1 MKHVLQWHI
10 IHRCNLRCTHCY
22 QEDYAA
28 ELTGEQLEA
37 IFFQYLEFC
46 RRYGFKG
53 HINFTGGEPLLSPE
67 LFRLLGLCEE
77 NGITYG
83 ILTNGTLIDE
93 ALAER
98 LGELKGMTTVNA
110 TVVYKRRDVR
120 RDLNSA
126 PYDERYSNTNFYYVT
141 FEEKTGNRLEL
152 LVSGP
157 VYDSVRRGEKGLLS
171 YQGLCFVDFLPKKQ
185 HA

>member
-1 MKHVLQWHI
+1 M
-10 IHRCNLRCTHCY
+10 
-22 QEDYAA
+22 
-28 ELTGEQLEA
+28 
-37 IFFQYLEFC
+37 
-46 RRYGFKG
+46 
-53 HINFTGGEPLLSPE
+53 TGGGNPL
-67 LFRLLGLCEE
+67 
-77 NGITYG
+77 TYVG
-83 ILTNGTLIDE
+83 PILKMLP
-93 ALAER
+93 LAAFIIGAIIFIVLWVRRKQKEKR
-98 LGELKGMTTVNA
+98 GELKGMMTVDA

-120 RDLNSA
+120 RDINSA

>member
-1 MKHVLQWHI
+1 M
-10 IHRCNLRCTHCY
+10 
-22 QEDYAA
+22 
-28 ELTGEQLEA
+28 
-37 IFFQYLEFC
+37 
-46 RRYGFKG
+46 
-53 HINFTGGEPLLSPE
+53 TGGGNPFTYVGPILKMVPLAAFIIGAIIFIVLWVRRKQKE
-67 LFRLLGLCEE
+67 KR
-77 NGITYG
+77 
-83 ILTNGTLIDE
+83 
-93 ALAER
+93 
-98 LGELKGMTTVNA
+98 GELKGMMTVDA

-120 RDLNSA
+120 RDINSA

>member
-1 MKHVLQWHI
+1 M
-10 IHRCNLRCTHCY
+10 
-22 QEDYAA
+22 
-28 ELTGEQLEA
+28 
-37 IFFQYLEFC
+37 
-46 RRYGFKG
+46 
-53 HINFTGGEPLLSPE
+53 TGGGNPFAYVGPILKMLPLAAFIIGAIIFIVLWVRRKQKE
-67 LFRLLGLCEE
+67 KR
-77 NGITYG
+77 
-83 ILTNGTLIDE
+83 
-93 ALAER
+93 
-98 LGELKGMTTVNA
+98 GELKGMMTVDA

-120 RDLNSA
+120 RDINSA

-152 LVSGP
+152 LVSGS

>member
-1 MKHVLQWHI
+1 M
-10 IHRCNLRCTHCY
+10 
-22 QEDYAA
+22 
-28 ELTGEQLEA
+28 
-37 IFFQYLEFC
+37 
-46 RRYGFKG
+46 
-53 HINFTGGEPLLSPE
+53 TGGGNPFTYVGPILKMLPLAAFIIGAIIFIVLWVRRKQKE
-67 LFRLLGLCEE
+67 KR
-77 NGITYG
+77 
-83 ILTNGTLIDE
+83 
-93 ALAER
+93 
-98 LGELKGMTTVNA
+98 GELKGMMTVDA

-120 RDLNSA
+120 RDINSA

-152 LVSGP
+152 LVSGS

>member
-1 MKHVLQWHI
+1 M
-10 IHRCNLRCTHCY
+10 
-22 QEDYAA
+22 
-28 ELTGEQLEA
+28 
-37 IFFQYLEFC
+37 
-46 RRYGFKG
+46 
-53 HINFTGGEPLLSPE
+53 TGGGNPFTYVGPILKMLPLAAFIIGAIIFIVLWVRRKQKE
-67 LFRLLGLCEE
+67 KR
-77 NGITYG
+77 
-83 ILTNGTLIDE
+83 
-93 ALAER
+93 
-98 LGELKGMTTVNA
+98 GELKCMMTVDA

-120 RDLNSA
+120 RDINSA

-152 LVSGP
+152 LVSGS